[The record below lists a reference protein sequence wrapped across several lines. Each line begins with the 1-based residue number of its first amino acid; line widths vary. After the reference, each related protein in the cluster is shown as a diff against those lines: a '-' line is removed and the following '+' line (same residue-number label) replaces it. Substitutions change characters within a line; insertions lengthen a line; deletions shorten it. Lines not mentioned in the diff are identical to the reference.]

1 MNKNNILISIII
13 PIYNADKYLAKCI
26 NSVISQTYTSW
37 ELLLINDGSTDKSL
51 EICNSFALKDS
62 RISIINKS
70 NSGVADTRNKGLD
83 QAKGDYIIFLDAD
96 DYWILNNSLN
106 ILVNTAIEYKLDI
119 VRGDYIKVDMLDNI
133 ISHLIDND
141 ARKAYNKKIIS
152 SIIFHQH
159 IVNLESYL
167 WLSLIKKDAI
177 GNLRFNDKWDFL
189 EDMEFYSRLLL
200 RPLSC
205 MYLNIVFY
213 AYRNNN
219 NSIVN
224 TKCSKNL
231 LDSFRMILD
240 RKSVV

>member
-141 ARKAYNKKIIS
+141 ARKAY
-152 SIIFHQH
+152 
-159 IVNLESYL
+159 VA
-167 WLSLIKKDAI
+167 IK
-177 GNLRFNDKWDFL
+177 
-189 EDMEFYSRLLL
+189 
-200 RPLSC
+200 
-205 MYLNIVFY
+205 
-213 AYRNNN
+213 
-219 NSIVN
+219 
-224 TKCSKNL
+224 
-231 LDSFRMILD
+231 SF
-240 RKSVV
+240 S